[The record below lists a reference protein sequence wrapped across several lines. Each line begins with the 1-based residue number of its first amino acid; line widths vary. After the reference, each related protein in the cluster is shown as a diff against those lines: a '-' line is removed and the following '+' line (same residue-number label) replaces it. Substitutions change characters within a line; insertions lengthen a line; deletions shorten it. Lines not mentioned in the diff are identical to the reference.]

1 MFDTMTFTK
10 ILGGV
15 CGTFLLF
22 LFANWGAETL
32 YHVGPSGHGDEHAQ
46 AYVIDTGDAGGS
58 NEPEEEAVPFAE
70 LLAIADAGKGASVFK
85 KCSGCHKLDGKD
97 GTGPHLNGVVGREIA
112 AIDTFGYSGTLS
124 AVEGAWTPEQL
135 DVFLAN
141 PKAFASDT
149 KMSFKGLNK
158 PQDRA
163 NLVAYLQSIE
173 G

>member
-22 LFANWGAETL
+22 LFANWGAESL

-46 AYVIDTGDAGGS
+46 AYIIDTGDADGHD
-58 NEPEEEAVPFAE
+58 EPKEEAVPFAD

-85 KCSGCHKLDGKD
+85 KCAGCHKVDGGK
-97 GTGPHLNGVVGREIA
+97 GTGPYLNGIVGRDIA
-112 AIDTFGYSGTLS
+112 AIDGYGYSGTLA
-124 AVEGAWTPEQL
+124 AVEGDWTPEQL
-135 DVFLAN
+135 DAFLTS

-163 NLVAYLQSIE
+163 NLVAYLQSL
-173 G
+173 GG